1 MGFFPQIWND
11 KTLERIKAALQEKQR
26 IVNSVMDYT
35 PLCLGT
41 KANTYN
47 GPKLTGLTLQ
57 SFPVTTP
64 DDPTKSS
71 ISFEFD
77 QRKGVVFNLNSIDA
91 AQASVD
97 MLDSL
102 TADAADTI
110 MDGMDT
116 FILEEMIDGLSSTS
130 GFKNTISDTT
140 GHKITRVDFLAA
152 RKKLNLMKA
161 PRRGRYCAI
170 HPTLESDLY
179 DIPDFISRDKI
190 ADTTA
195 MRDGVI
201 GRCLGFDVI
210 LADVPLV
217 TNAWSRTAGTL
228 AVALFYSMAAFG
240 FGRNQ
245 ELESM
250 SAPDPK
256 MPGDVVSLWSVYGGV
271 MQEDT
276 YVVGYRRDVA

>member
-1 MGFFPQIWND
+1 MGFFPQIGND
-11 KTLERIKAALQEKQR
+11 NTLERIKAALQEKQR

-47 GPKLTGLTLQ
+47 GPKLSGLTLQ
-57 SFPVTTP
+57 SFPVTTA
-64 DDPTKSS
+64 DDPTKGS
-71 ISFEFD
+71 ISFEFA

-97 MLDSL
+97 MMGSL
-102 TADAADTI
+102 TADAGDTI
-110 MDGMDT
+110 LDGYDA
-116 FILEEMIDGLSSTS
+116 FIMETMIDGLSSTS
-130 GFKNTISDTT
+130 GFKNTIADTT
-140 GHKITRVDFLAA
+140 GHKITRADFIAA
-152 RKKLNLMKA
+152 RKKLNLQKA
-161 PRRGRYCAI
+161 PTRGRYCAI
-170 HPTLESDLY
+170 HATLESDLF

-217 TNAWSRTAGTL
+217 TNAWSRTNGTL
-228 AVALFYSMAAFG
+228 AVALFYSMATFG

-245 ELESM
+245 EMESM
-250 SAPDPK
+250 NGPLPK
-256 MPGDVVSLWSVYGGV
+256 LPGEEVSIWSVFGGV
-271 MQEDT
+271 VQEDT
-276 YVVGYRRDVA
+276 YLVGFRKDVA